1 VNHLG
6 DTAFGG
12 HFLTD
17 NLDPDAERW
26 LRCDDSLVTD
36 VSYGNHFS
44 TCSQQAFS
52 ELLLRGYG
60 LKRLACVDAD
70 LKTSLGL

>member
-36 VSYGNHFS
+36 VCY
-44 TCSQQAFS
+44 
-52 ELLLRGYG
+52 
-60 LKRLACVDAD
+60 
-70 LKTSLGL
+70 